1 MTFADLVRLARAH
14 SWLLVGCAVLG
25 VLIAVAL
32 TTRQPVLFEA
42 TSTGLVK
49 VGAGPSASAS
59 EEMSNMALA
68 KEKAGLYVALVSTT
82 PVAERV
88 VEELSLGLPPSS
100 VAARF
105 SASVDPAGLLEIR
118 AVGTTPEEARDLATA
133 VVQAVADE
141 AEEIENTGAPAG
153 KTRTSL
159 VTIVP
164 FEQAQL
170 PSAPFT
176 PDYRKAALMGAG
188 VGFALAAGLILLRRL
203 LDRRIRTV
211 SDVEEATGGSVVG
224 VIPKVD
230 ELAHQNRGVE
240 GDLGRAAEA
249 FRQLRTNLRFVD
261 VDKPPR
267 RIVITSA
274 LPGEGKS
281 TVSANLAR
289 LVARTGEK
297 VVLIDADLRRPTMA
311 DTFAIDGHV
320 GLTQVVAGDVAVS
333 EALVESGI
341 PNLRLLPAGRIPP
354 NPSELLGS
362 DRMRALIDTLAL
374 DHLVLL
380 DAPPLLP
387 VTDAGLLAAICDG
400 ALLVQAAG
408 KTQIEHSQHCRRIL
422 DQVGG
427 RLLGVVLNKTP
438 HKGPMANGYGY
449 GYAAQEYTAVQSQA
463 PTLETKESKEPKA
476 GRRSAKA
483 T

>member
-14 SWLLVGCAVLG
+14 QWALIGCTVLG
-25 VLIAVAL
+25 VLISVGL
-32 TTRQPVLFEA
+32 TTREPVLYEA
-42 TSTGLVK
+42 TSTGYVK
-49 VGAGPSASAS
+49 VGNAQSAG
-59 EEMSNMALA
+59 EEMGNLALA
-68 KEKAGLYVALVSTT
+68 EEKAGLYVALVSTT

-88 VEELSLGLPPSS
+88 VDDLGLGLPPSS
-100 VAARF
+100 VASRF
-105 SASVDPAGLLEIR
+105 SATVDAAGLLRIR
-118 AVGTTPEEARDLATA
+118 AVGTTPEEARDLASA

-141 AEEIENTGAPAG
+141 AEELENTGAPAG
-153 KTRTSL
+153 RERSSL

-164 FEQAQL
+164 FEEAQV

-176 PDYRKAALMGAG
+176 PDYRAAAIKGAG

-203 LDRRIRTV
+203 LDRRIRSV
-211 SDVEEATGGSVVG
+211 GDVEEATGGSVVG
-224 VIPKVD
+224 VIPEVN
-230 ELAHQNRGVE
+230 ELAHHARGVE

-289 LVARTGEK
+289 LVAQTGEK

-311 DTFAIDGHV
+311 STFGIDGHV

-333 EALVESGI
+333 QALVESDI
-341 PNLRLLPAGRIPP
+341 PNLFLLPSGRIPP

-362 DRMRALIDTLAL
+362 DRMSRLIDTLAL

-387 VTDAGLLAAICDG
+387 VTDAGLLAAACDG
-400 ALLVQAAG
+400 VLLVQAAG

-427 RLLGVVLNKTP
+427 RLLGVVLNKAP
-438 HKGPMANGYGY
+438 QKGPMATAYGGY
-449 GYAAQEYTAVQSQA
+449 GYAATEYTAFDPGPTSSDAKA
-463 PTLETKESKEPKA
+463 PRG

>member
-14 SWLLVGCAVLG
+14 RWALIGCTVLG
-25 VLIAVAL
+25 ILVSVGL
-32 TTRQPVLFEA
+32 TTREPVLYEA
-42 TSTGLVK
+42 TSTGYIQ
-49 VGAGPSASAS
+49 VGSAQSAPEEAG
-59 EEMSNMALA
+59 NLALA
-68 KEKAGLYVALVSTT
+68 KEKAALYVALVSTT

-88 VEELSLGLPPSS
+88 VDDLNLGLPPSS
-100 VAARF
+100 VASRF
-105 SASVDPAGLLEIR
+105 SAYADAAGLLRIR
-118 AVGTTPEEARDLATA
+118 AVGTTPREAQELATA
-133 VVQAVADE
+133 VVEAVADE
-141 AEEIENTGAPAG
+141 AEDLQNPAG
-153 KTRTSL
+153 KGRTSL

-164 FEQAQL
+164 YDEAEL
-170 PSAPFT
+170 PSDPFT
-176 PDYRKAALMGAG
+176 PDYRKAALKGAG
-188 VGFALAAGLILLRRL
+188 AGFALAAGVILLRRT
-203 LDRRIRTV
+203 LDRRIRSV

-224 VIPKVD
+224 VIPKVN
-230 ELAHQNRGVE
+230 ELAHHARGVE

-289 LVARTGEK
+289 LVAQTGEK

-311 DTFAIDGHV
+311 GTFGIDGHV

-333 EALVESGI
+333 QALVESDI
-341 PNLRLLPAGRIPP
+341 PNLVLLPSGRIPP

-362 DRMRALIDTLAL
+362 DRMRRLIDTLAL

-387 VTDAGLLAAICDG
+387 VTDAGLLAAACDG
-400 ALLVQAAG
+400 VLLVQAAG

-427 RLLGVVLNKTP
+427 RLLGVVLNKAP
-438 HKGPMANGYGY
+438 QKGPMATAYGGY
-449 GYAAQEYTAVQSQA
+449 GYAATEYTS
-463 PTLETKESKEPKA
+463 LEPGSVRAEAKEPR
-476 GRRSAKA
+476 GRRRSAK
-483 T
+483 TT